1 MCQAERESASEHIN
15 TVCLAVL
22 TCVCVLL
29 PPCTV
34 PLRAALLKEDGCH
47 CVLPSGLGI
56 EI

>member
-1 MCQAERESASEHIN
+1 MYVCQTERESASENIN

-29 PPCTV
+29 PPCAV

-47 CVLPSGLGI
+47 
-56 EI
+56 